1 MSNKKI
7 LPENHPNKQQ
17 KKIMELFIQN
27 APKTVHIFILSTCI
41 DSFEEKLNSF
51 RK

>member
-27 APKTVHIFILSTCI
+27 APKTCI
-41 DSFEEKLNSF
+41 HSFEEKLNSF